1 MPAQTANDAPPN
13 AVRILTYP
21 IDETLLKKLGN
32 RRRNQLFGSMHA
44 HNELSFLNR
53 LLLFTQ
59 NSTAD
64 GELHDQAQ
72 SIQMWCV
79 LQLLAGKLFETWH
92 MLVERILRAKPAD
105 PILSALDP
113 DHQASLIWLR
123 DYFGDR
129 NWKDSVIKLV
139 RDKTAFHY
147 EGLDMGQAVNNLAA
161 RENTV
166 HLAEHPANTL
176 YYLGSAIGF
185 RTIFV
190 LVADR
195 AKSPAGRSFD
205 ERLSDGFGI
214 VVEDVKAA
222 NWHIHQV
229 LYGLIKAMMEE
240 AVGGPLGE
248 APEAT
253 TISNAPVPDIVG
265 LPPWIDIRR
274 LKS

>member
-1 MPAQTANDAPPN
+1 MNDEPSG

-21 IDETLLKKLGN
+21 IDEAVLQKLGN
-32 RRRNQLFGSMHA
+32 RRRNQLFGCMHA

-53 LLLFTQ
+53 ILLFTQ

-64 GELHDQAQ
+64 GELHDHAQ

-79 LQLLAGKLFETWH
+79 LQILAGKLFETWQ
-92 MLVERILRAKPAD
+92 MLAQRILRAKPAD
-105 PILSALDP
+105 PIIAALCP
-113 DHQASLIWLR
+113 DHQAALAWLR
-123 DYFGDR
+123 EYFGDR
-129 NWKDSVIKLV
+129 NLKDNAIKLV

-147 EGLDMGQAVNNLAA
+147 DGMDMGQALNNLAA

-166 HLAEHPANTL
+166 HLAQHPANTL
-176 YYLGSAIGF
+176 YYLGSAVGF

-195 AKSPAGRSFD
+195 ATPPAGRSFD

-229 LYGLIKAMMEE
+229 LYGFIKAMMEE
-240 AVGGPLGE
+240 ALGGPLGE

-253 TISNAPVPDIVG
+253 TVTNTPSPDIIG
-265 LPPWIDIRR
+265 LPPWIDIARM
-274 LKS
+274 KS